1 MNETLLNSVQIA
13 LGAILS
19 AAVLLQN
26 KGSSLGGA
34 FGGSSNVYSTK
45 RGVDKVL
52 HYTTII
58 TSILFFGF
66 SLGRLFIR

>member
-1 MNETLLNSVQIA
+1 MSIAAIMPYIQI
-13 LGAILS
+13 ILS
-19 AAVLLQN
+19 VLLIGGVLLQQSEA
-26 KGSSLGGA
+26 GLGGA

-66 SLGRLFIR
+66 SLGRLFL

>member
-1 MNETLLNSVQIA
+1 MSQNLLNGIQIA
-13 LGAILS
+13 LATVLS

-66 SLGRLFIR
+66 SLGRLFL